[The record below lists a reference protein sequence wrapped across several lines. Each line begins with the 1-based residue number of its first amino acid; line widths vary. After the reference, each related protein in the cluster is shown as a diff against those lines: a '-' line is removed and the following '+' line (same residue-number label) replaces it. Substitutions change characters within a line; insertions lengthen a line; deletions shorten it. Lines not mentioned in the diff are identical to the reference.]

1 MRRRSPSWTSS
12 MATTDAH
19 DPREWAGTRVV
30 PAQNCYRWYRVWVQ
44 PDLFNDW
51 VVWTAWGRL
60 GSAQYRQRLYP
71 VADCESATALVQ
83 HIIAR
88 KIRRGYRSHPSF

>member
-1 MRRRSPSWTSS
+1 M
-12 MATTDAH
+12 
-19 DPREWAGTRVV
+19 
-30 PAQNCYRWYRVWVQ
+30 PAKNCYRWYRVWVQ

-71 VADCESATALVQ
+71 VPDRESAAALVQ
-83 HIIAR
+83 HIIDR
-88 KIRRGYRSHPSF
+88 KIRRGYRSQRSF